1 MAMYNYQNMP
11 YNGLYGGLTN
21 GQYNY
26 TPNYQ
31 NALQWQIK
39 SLTRVNGLEG
49 AKAFQIM
56 PRETVAL
63 FDGNDDIF
71 YIKAADDGGF
81 PTIKAYRF
89 AEVDLTG
96 AKTTNDYVTKSEFEE
111 LKKEVQ
117 NYAEQFVSK
126 AKPTKKS
133 VADDSGV

>member
-31 NALQWQIK
+31 NALQGQIK

-71 YIKAADDGGF
+71 YIKSADDGGF

-96 AKTTNDYVTKSEFEE
+96 AKPTNDYVTKSEFEE
-111 LKKEVQ
+111 LRNEVKK
-117 NYAEQFVSK
+117 YAEQSISNSRD
-126 AKPTKKS
+126 KS
-133 VADDSGV
+133 SNDSED

>member
-1 MAMYNYQNMP
+1 MYNYPNVP
-11 YNGLYGGLTN
+11 YNSPYGGFN
-21 GQYNY
+21 GNQYNY
-26 TPNYQ
+26 MTNAQ
-31 NALQWQIK
+31 NGAQGQIK

-49 AKAFQIM
+49 AKAFQVM

-71 YIKAADDGGF
+71 YIKSADDGGF

-89 AEVDLTG
+89 AEIDLTG
-96 AKTTNDYVTKSEFEE
+96 TKLTNDYVTKSEFEE

-126 AKPTKKS
+126 PKPTKKS
-133 VADDSGV
+133 VPDDSGV

>member
-11 YNGLYGGLTN
+11 YNGLYGGLTS

-31 NALQWQIK
+31 NVMQGQIK

-49 AKAFQIM
+49 AKAFQVM

-71 YIKAADDGGF
+71 YIKSADDGGF

-89 AEVDLTG
+89 AEIDLTG
-96 AKTTNDYVTKSEFEE
+96 TKPTNDYVTKTEFEE
-111 LKKEVQ
+111 LRNEVKK
-117 NYAEQFVSK
+117 YAEQSIPK
-126 AKPTKKS
+126 SRAKS
-133 VADDSGV
+133 SNDSAD

>member
-31 NALQWQIK
+31 NGLQGQIK

-71 YIKAADDGGF
+71 YIKSADDGGF

-89 AEVDLTG
+89 AEIDLTG
-96 AKTTNDYVTKSEFEE
+96 AKPTNEYVTKSEFEE
-111 LKKEVQ
+111 LRNEVKR
-117 NYAEQFVSK
+117 YAEQSISNAR
-126 AKPTKKS
+126 AKS
-133 VADDSGV
+133 SNDGED

>member
-1 MAMYNYQNMP
+1 MYNYPNVP
-11 YNGLYGGLTN
+11 YNSPYGGFN
-21 GQYNY
+21 GNQYNY
-26 TPNYQ
+26 MTNAQ
-31 NALQWQIK
+31 NGAQGQIK
-39 SLTRVNGLEG
+39 SLTRVNGIEG
-49 AKAFQIM
+49 AKAYQVM

-71 YIKAADDGGF
+71 YVKSADDGGF

-89 AEVDLTG
+89 SEIDLTG
-96 AKTTNDYVTKSEFEE
+96 AKPTNDYVTKSEFEE

-126 AKPTKKS
+126 SKPTKKS

>member
-1 MAMYNYQNMP
+1 MYNYQNMP
-11 YNGLYGGLTN
+11 YNGIYGGLTN

-26 TPNYQ
+26 TPSYQ
-31 NALQWQIK
+31 NGLQGQIK

-71 YIKAADDGGF
+71 YIKSADDGGF

-89 AEVDLTG
+89 AEIDLTG
-96 AKTTNDYVTKSEFEE
+96 TKPTNDYVTKSEFEE
-111 LKKEVQ
+111 LRNEVKK
-117 NYAEQFVSK
+117 YAEQSISNSR
-126 AKPTKKS
+126 AKPS
-133 VADDSGV
+133 NDSED

>member
-31 NALQWQIK
+31 NGLQGQIK

-71 YIKAADDGGF
+71 YIKSADDGGF

-96 AKTTNDYVTKSEFEE
+96 TKPTNDYVTKSEFEE
-111 LKKEVQ
+111 LRNEVKK
-117 NYAEQFVSK
+117 YAEQSISNSRD
-126 AKPTKKS
+126 KS
-133 VADDSGV
+133 SNNSED

>member
-1 MAMYNYQNMP
+1 MFNYSNLP
-11 YNGLYGGLTN
+11 YNNAYGGFN
-21 GQYNY
+21 SNQYNY
-26 TPNYQ
+26 IPNSQ
-31 NALQWQIK
+31 NGLQGQIK
-39 SLTRVNGLEG
+39 SLTRVNGIEG
-49 AKAFQIM
+49 AKAYQVM

-71 YIKAADDGGF
+71 YVKSADDGGF

-89 AEVDLTG
+89 SEIDLTG
-96 AKTTNDYVTKSEFEE
+96 AKPTNDYVTKSEFEE

-126 AKPTKKS
+126 SKPTKKS